1 MSSLIDIKV
10 IGCGGGG
17 VNAVDGMINAGLS
30 GVEFIAINTDAQAL
44 MPSLA
49 DVKVDIG
56 RDRTNGLGA
65 GANPEIGRLSAK
77 DSVNEINEVV
87 SGADVVFV
95 TAGMGGGTGT
105 GSAPIVAN
113 CAKKA
118 GALTVGVV
126 TTPFAFEGS
135 KRMTNALEG
144 INNFSKEVDTL
155 IVVPNE
161 NLISMLDPE
170 ISMEDAFKEADGVL
184 LKAVAAI
191 SDLVTTPGQINIDF
205 ADIKRV
211 MKDAGS
217 AFMGIGYAD
226 GENRAEIAGNEAI
239 TSPILDVD
247 LNGATGVLI
256 SIASS
261 GQIKLQEVNKIAS
274 LVSDKAH
281 KNADIIFGTLLDQDL
296 EDGILVTVI
305 ATGFKKEINE

>member
-1 MSSLIDIKV
+1 VSSLIDIKV

-17 VNAVDGMINAGLS
+17 VNAVDGMITAGLS
-30 GVEFIAINTDAQAL
+30 GVEFIAINTDVQAL

-49 DVKVDIG
+49 DVKIDIG
-56 RDRTNGLGA
+56 RDRTKGLGA

-77 DSVNEINEVV
+77 DSISEISEVV

-118 GALTVGVV
+118 SALTVGVV
-126 TTPFAFEGS
+126 TTPFAFEGK
-135 KRMTNALEG
+135 KRMINALEG

-155 IVVPNE
+155 IVVPNQ
-161 NLISMLDPE
+161 NLISMLDPD
-170 ISMEDAFKEADGVL
+170 ISMEDAFKESDNIL
-184 LKAVAAI
+184 LKAIAAI

-217 AFMGIGYAD
+217 AFMGIGYAS

-239 TSPILDVD
+239 TSPILDID

-261 GQIKLQEVNKIAS
+261 GDVKMSEVNMIAS
-274 LVSDKAH
+274 LVSEKAH
-281 KNADIIFGTLLDQDL
+281 EDADIIFGTTIDESL
-296 EDGILVTVI
+296 EDGILVTVV
-305 ATGFKKEINE
+305 ATGFSK

>member
-1 MSSLIDIKV
+1 MSNFVDIKV

-17 VNAVDGMINAGLS
+17 VNAVNSMINQGLS

-44 MPSLA
+44 LPSLA
-49 DVKVDIG
+49 DVKIDIG
-56 RDRTNGLGA
+56 KERTKGLGA
-65 GANPEIGRLSAK
+65 GADPNVGRLAAK
-77 DSVNEINEVV
+77 DSAHEITEVV
-87 SGADVVFV
+87 QGADVVFV

-113 CAKKA
+113 CAKKS

-126 TTPFAFEGS
+126 TTPFNFEGK
-135 KRMTNALEG
+135 KRMNNALEG
-144 INNFSKEVDTL
+144 IENFKKEVDTL
-155 IVVPNE
+155 IVIPNE
-161 NLISMLDPE
+161 NLIQMLDPD
-170 ISMEDAFKEADGVL
+170 ISMEYAFKEADNVL
-184 LKAVAAI
+184 LKAIAGI
-191 SDLVTTPGQINIDF
+191 SDLITTPGQINIDF

-226 GENRAEIAGNEAI
+226 GEDRAYAAGNQAI

-261 GQIKLQEVNKIAS
+261 GQIKMQEVNAIAS

-281 KNADIIFGTLLDQDL
+281 EDADIIFGTVLDEDL
-296 EDGILVTVI
+296 EDGILVTVV
-305 ATGFKKEINE
+305 ATGFNKKD

>member
-1 MSSLIDIKV
+1 MSNFVDIKV

-17 VNAVDGMINAGLS
+17 VNAVNSMINEGLS

-44 MPSLA
+44 LPSLA
-49 DVKVDIG
+49 DVKIDIG
-56 RDRTNGLGA
+56 KERTKGLGA
-65 GANPEIGRLSAK
+65 GADPNVGRMSAK
-77 DSVNEINEVV
+77 DSIHEITEVV
-87 SGADVVFV
+87 QGADVVFV

-113 CAKKA
+113 CAKKS

-126 TTPFAFEGS
+126 TTPFSFEGK
-135 KRMTNALEG
+135 KRMNNAIEG
-144 INNFSKEVDTL
+144 IENFKKEVDTL
-155 IVVPNE
+155 IVIPNE
-161 NLISMLDPE
+161 NLIQMLDPD
-170 ISMEDAFKEADGVL
+170 ISMEDAFKEADSVL
-184 LKAVAAI
+184 LKAVAGI
-191 SDLVTTPGQINIDF
+191 SDLITTPGQINIDF

-211 MKDAGS
+211 MKDAGA

-226 GENRAEIAGNEAI
+226 GEDRAYAAGTQAI

-261 GQIKLQEVNKIAS
+261 GQIKMQEVNAIAS

-281 KNADIIFGTLLDQDL
+281 EDADIIFGTVLDEDL
-296 EDGILVTVI
+296 EDGILVTVV
-305 ATGFKKEINE
+305 ATGFNK

>member
-1 MSSLIDIKV
+1 MTNFVDIKV

-17 VNAVDGMINAGLS
+17 VNAVNSMINQGLS

-44 MPSLA
+44 LPSLA
-49 DVKVDIG
+49 DVKIDIG
-56 RDRTNGLGA
+56 KERTKGLGA
-65 GANPEIGRLSAK
+65 GADPNVGRLAAK
-77 DSVNEINEVV
+77 DSAHEITEVV
-87 SGADVVFV
+87 QGADVVFV

-126 TTPFAFEGS
+126 TTPFAFEGK
-135 KRMTNALEG
+135 KRMNNAIEG
-144 INNFSKEVDTL
+144 IENFKKEVDTL
-155 IVVPNE
+155 IVIPNE
-161 NLISMLDPE
+161 NLIQMLDPE
-170 ISMEDAFKEADGVL
+170 ISMEDAFKEADNVL
-184 LKAVAAI
+184 LKAVAGI
-191 SDLVTTPGQINIDF
+191 SDLITTPGQINIDF
-205 ADIKRV
+205 ADIKRI

-226 GENRAEIAGNEAI
+226 GEDRAYAAGTQAI

-261 GQIKLQEVNKIAS
+261 GQIKMQEVNAIAS

-281 KNADIIFGTLLDQDL
+281 EDADIIFGTVLDESL
-296 EDGILVTVI
+296 EDGILVTVV
-305 ATGFKKEINE
+305 ATGFNEYE

>member
-1 MSSLIDIKV
+1 MSNLVDIRV
-10 IGCGGGG
+10 VGCGGGG
-17 VNAVDGMINAGLS
+17 INAIDSMISQGLS
-30 GVEFIAINTDAQAL
+30 GVEFIAINTDVQAL

-56 RDRTNGLGA
+56 KDRTRGLGA
-65 GANPEIGRLSAK
+65 GADPNIGRLSAK
-77 DSVNEINEVV
+77 DSLSEISEVV

-105 GSAPIVAN
+105 GSAPIVAG

-126 TTPFAFEGS
+126 TTPFAFEGK
-135 KRMTNALEG
+135 KRMNNALEG
-144 INNFSKEVDTL
+144 IDSFSKEVDTL
-155 IVVPNE
+155 IVIPNE

-170 ISMEDAFKEADGVL
+170 ISMQDAFKEADNVL
-184 LKAVAAI
+184 LKAVAGI
-191 SDLVTTPGQINIDF
+191 SDLITTPGQINIDF

-211 MKDAGS
+211 MKNAGS
-217 AFMGIGYAD
+217 AFMGIGYASGD
-226 GENRAEIAGNEAI
+226 NRAEVAGNQAV
-239 TSPILDVD
+239 TSPILNVD

-261 GQIKLQEVNKIAS
+261 GEIKMQEVNKIAS
-274 LVSDKAH
+274 LIADKAH
-281 KNADIIFGTLLDQDL
+281 EDADIIFGTVLDPDL

-305 ATGFKKEINE
+305 ATGFSSE

>member
-1 MSSLIDIKV
+1 MTNFVDIKV

-17 VNAVDGMINAGLS
+17 TNAVNSMISQGLS

-44 MPSLA
+44 LPSLA
-49 DVKVDIG
+49 DVKIDIG
-56 RDRTNGLGA
+56 KERTKGLGA
-65 GANPEIGRLSAK
+65 GADPNIGRLAAK
-77 DSVNEINEVV
+77 DSAHEITEIVQ
-87 SGADVVFV
+87 GADVVFV

-126 TTPFAFEGS
+126 TTPFNFEGK
-135 KRMTNALEG
+135 KRMNNALEG
-144 INNFSKEVDTL
+144 IENFKKEVDTL
-155 IVVPNE
+155 IVIPNE
-161 NLISMLDPE
+161 NLVQMLDPD
-170 ISMEDAFKEADGVL
+170 ISMEDAFKEADSVL
-184 LKAVAAI
+184 LKAVAGI
-191 SDLVTTPGQINIDF
+191 SDLITTPGQINIDF

-226 GENRAEIAGNEAI
+226 GEDRAYAAGNQAI

-261 GQIKLQEVNKIAS
+261 GQIKMQEVNAIAS

-281 KNADIIFGTLLDQDL
+281 EDADIIFGTVLDEDL
-296 EDGILVTVI
+296 EDGILVTVV
-305 ATGFKKEINE
+305 ATGFINE

>member
-1 MSSLIDIKV
+1 MSNFVDIKV
-10 IGCGGGG
+10 VGCGGGG
-17 VNAVDGMINAGLS
+17 TNAVNSMINQGLS

-44 MPSLA
+44 LPSLA
-49 DVKVDIG
+49 DVKIDIG
-56 RDRTNGLGA
+56 KERTKGLGA
-65 GANPEIGRLSAK
+65 GADPNVGRLAAK
-77 DSVNEINEVV
+77 DSAHEITEVV
-87 SGADVVFV
+87 QGADVVFV

-113 CAKKA
+113 CAKKS

-126 TTPFAFEGS
+126 TTPFGFEGK
-135 KRMTNALEG
+135 KRMNNALEG
-144 INNFSKEVDTL
+144 IENFKKEVDTL
-155 IVVPNE
+155 IVIPNE
-161 NLISMLDPE
+161 NLIQMLDPD
-170 ISMEDAFKEADGVL
+170 ISMEDAFKEADNVL
-184 LKAVAAI
+184 LKAIAGI
-191 SDLVTTPGQINIDF
+191 SDLITTPGQINIDF

-226 GENRAEIAGNEAI
+226 GEDRAYAAGNQAI

-261 GQIKLQEVNKIAS
+261 GQIKMQEVNAIAS

-281 KNADIIFGTLLDQDL
+281 EDADIIFGTVLDEDL
-296 EDGILVTVI
+296 EEGILVTVV
-305 ATGFKKEINE
+305 ATGFNNE

>member
-1 MSSLIDIKV
+1 MSNLVDIRV

-17 VNAVDGMINAGLS
+17 TNAVDSMILQGLS
-30 GVEFIAINTDAQAL
+30 GVEFIAINTDVQAL

-49 DVKVDIG
+49 DVKIDIG
-56 RDRTNGLGA
+56 RDRTGGLGA
-65 GANPEIGRLSAK
+65 GADPNIGRLSAK
-77 DSVNEINEVV
+77 DSISEISEVV
-87 SGADVVFV
+87 LGSDVVFV

-105 GSAPIVAN
+105 GSAPIVAG

-126 TTPFAFEGS
+126 TTPFAFEGK
-135 KRMTNALEG
+135 KRMIKALEG
-144 INNFSKEVDTL
+144 IDNFSKEVDTL
-155 IVVPNE
+155 IVVPNN
-161 NLISMLDPE
+161 NLISMLDPD
-170 ISMEDAFKEADGVL
+170 ISMEDAFKESDNIL

-217 AFMGIGYAD
+217 AFMGIGYSSGD
-226 GENRAEIAGNEAI
+226 NRAEIAGNKAI

-261 GQIKLQEVNKIAS
+261 GDIKMSEVNMIAS
-274 LVSDKAH
+274 LVSEKAH
-281 KNADIIFGTLLDQDL
+281 EDADIIFGTTIDESL
-296 EDGILVTVI
+296 EDGILVTVV
-305 ATGFKKEINE
+305 ATGFNK

>member
-1 MSSLIDIKV
+1 MSNFVDIKV
-10 IGCGGGG
+10 VGCGGGG
-17 VNAVDGMINAGLS
+17 TNAVNSMINQGLS

-44 MPSLA
+44 LPSLA
-49 DVKVDIG
+49 DVKIDIG
-56 RDRTNGLGA
+56 KERTKGLGA
-65 GANPEIGRLSAK
+65 GADPNVGRLAAK
-77 DSVNEINEVV
+77 DSAHEITEVIQ
-87 SGADVVFV
+87 GADVVFV

-113 CAKKA
+113 CAKKS

-126 TTPFAFEGS
+126 TTPFGFEGK
-135 KRMTNALEG
+135 KRMNNALEG
-144 INNFSKEVDTL
+144 IENFKKEVDTL
-155 IVVPNE
+155 IVIPNE
-161 NLISMLDPE
+161 NLVQMLDPD
-170 ISMEDAFKEADGVL
+170 ISMEDAFKEADNVL
-184 LKAVAAI
+184 LKAVAGI
-191 SDLVTTPGQINIDF
+191 SDLITTPGQINIDF

-226 GENRAEIAGNEAI
+226 GEDRAYAAGTQAI

-261 GQIKLQEVNKIAS
+261 GQIKMQEVNAIAS

-281 KNADIIFGTLLDQDL
+281 EDADIIFGTVLDEDL
-296 EDGILVTVI
+296 EEGILVTVV
-305 ATGFKKEINE
+305 ATGFTSE

>member
-1 MSSLIDIKV
+1 MSNLIDIRV

-17 VNAVDGMINAGLS
+17 TNAIDSMITQGLS
-30 GVEFIAINTDAQAL
+30 GVEFIAINTDIQAL

-56 RDRTNGLGA
+56 KDRTRGLGA
-65 GANPEIGRLSAK
+65 GADPNIGRLSAK
-77 DSVNEINEVV
+77 DSISEITEVV

-105 GSAPIVAN
+105 GSAPIVAG

-126 TTPFAFEGS
+126 TTPFAFEGK
-135 KRMTNALEG
+135 KRMNNALEG
-144 INNFSKEVDTL
+144 INSFSKEVDTL
-155 IVVPNE
+155 IVIPNE
-161 NLISMLDPE
+161 NLISMLNPD
-170 ISMEDAFKEADGVL
+170 ISMGDAFKEADNIL
-184 LKAVAAI
+184 LKAVAGI
-191 SDLVTTPGQINIDF
+191 SDLITTPGQINIDF

-217 AFMGIGYAD
+217 AFMGIGYAS
-226 GENRAEIAGNEAI
+226 GEDRAEIAGNQAI
-239 TSPILDVD
+239 TSPILNVD

-261 GQIKLQEVNKIAS
+261 GEVKMQEIKNIAS
-274 LVSDKAH
+274 LVTDKAH
-281 KNADIIFGTLLDQDL
+281 EDADIIFGTVLDSDL
-296 EDGILVTVI
+296 EDGILVTVV
-305 ATGFKKEINE
+305 ATGFVSE

>member
-1 MSSLIDIKV
+1 MSSSIDIKV

-17 VNAVDGMINAGLS
+17 TNAVDSMILQGLS
-30 GVEFIAINTDAQAL
+30 GVEFIAVNTDIQAL

-56 RDRTNGLGA
+56 RDRTGGLGA
-65 GANPEIGRLSAK
+65 GADPNIGRLSAK
-77 DSVNEINEVV
+77 DSISEISEVLEQ
-87 SGADVVFV
+87 ADVVFV

-126 TTPFAFEGS
+126 TTPFGFEGK
-135 KRMTNALEG
+135 KRMNNALEG
-144 INNFSKEVDTL
+144 IVNFSKEVDTL

-161 NLISMLDPE
+161 NLLLMLNKNV
-170 ISMEDAFKEADGVL
+170 SMEDAFKEADNVL
-184 LKAVAAI
+184 LKAVAGI
-191 SDLVTTPGQINIDF
+191 SDLITTPGQINIDF

-217 AFMGIGYAD
+217 AFMGIGYAE
-226 GENRAEIAGNEAI
+226 GRNRAKVAGNNAI

-261 GQIKLQEVNKIAS
+261 GDIKMSEINMIAS
-274 LVSDKAH
+274 LVSGKAH
-281 KNADIIFGTLLDQDL
+281 EDADIIFGTVLDPDL
-296 EDGILVTVI
+296 GDGILVTVI
-305 ATGFKKEINE
+305 ATGFVNE

>member
-1 MSSLIDIKV
+1 MSSLINITV

-30 GVEFIAINTDAQAL
+30 GVEFIAVNTDAQAL
-44 MPSLA
+44 LPSLA

-56 RDRTNGLGA
+56 RDRTKGLGA

-77 DSVNEINEVV
+77 DSINEINEVV

-126 TTPFAFEGS
+126 TTPFAFEGG

-170 ISMEDAFKEADGVL
+170 ISMEDAFKEADRVL

-211 MKDAGS
+211 MKNAGP

-261 GQIKLQEVNKIAS
+261 GQIKLQEVNTIAS
-274 LVSDKAH
+274 LVSEKAH
-281 KNADIIFGTLLDQDL
+281 ENADIIFGTVLDSDL
-296 EDGILVTVI
+296 EDGILVTVV
-305 ATGFKKEINE
+305 ATGFNKDV

>member
-1 MSSLIDIKV
+1 VSSLIDIKV

-17 VNAVDGMINAGLS
+17 INALDSMILSGLS
-30 GVEFIAINTDAQAL
+30 GVEFIAVNTDVQAL

-49 DVKVDIG
+49 DVKIDIG
-56 RDRTNGLGA
+56 RDRTGGLGA
-65 GANPEIGRLSAK
+65 GADPNIGRLSAK
-77 DSVNEINEVV
+77 DSINEISEVV
-87 SGADVVFV
+87 TGADVVFV

-126 TTPFAFEGS
+126 TTPFGFEGK
-135 KRMTNALEG
+135 KRMNNALEG

-155 IVVPNE
+155 IVIPNE
-161 NLISMLDPE
+161 NLISMLDPD
-170 ISMEDAFKEADGVL
+170 ISMEEAFKEADDVL
-184 LKAVAAI
+184 LKAVAGV
-191 SDLVTTPGQINIDF
+191 SDLITTPGQINIDF

-211 MKDAGS
+211 MKNAGA

-226 GENRAEIAGNEAI
+226 GEDRADVAGNKAI
-239 TSPILDVD
+239 TSPILDVN

-261 GQIKLQEVNKIAS
+261 GQIKMQEVNKIAS
-274 LVSDKAH
+274 LIADKAH
-281 KNADIIFGTLLDQDL
+281 EDADIIFGTVLDPDL

-305 ATGFKKEINE
+305 ATGFINE

>member
-1 MSSLIDIKV
+1 MTNFVDIKV

-17 VNAVDGMINAGLS
+17 VNAVNSMIDQGLS

-44 MPSLA
+44 LPSLA
-49 DVKVDIG
+49 DVKIDIG
-56 RDRTNGLGA
+56 KERTKGLGA
-65 GANPEIGRLSAK
+65 GADPNVGRLAAK
-77 DSVNEINEVV
+77 DSVHEITEVV
-87 SGADVVFV
+87 QGADVVFV

-126 TTPFAFEGS
+126 TTPFSFEGK

-144 INNFSKEVDTL
+144 IENFKKEVDTL
-155 IVVPNE
+155 IVIPNE
-161 NLISMLDPE
+161 NLVQMLDPD
-170 ISMEDAFKEADGVL
+170 ISMEDAFKEADNVL
-184 LKAVAAI
+184 LKAVAGI
-191 SDLVTTPGQINIDF
+191 SDLITTPGQINIDF

-226 GENRAEIAGNEAI
+226 GEDRAYAAGTQAI

-261 GQIKLQEVNKIAS
+261 GQIKMQEVNAIAS

-281 KNADIIFGTLLDQDL
+281 EDADIIFGTVLDEGL

-305 ATGFKKEINE
+305 ATGFGDNE

>member
-1 MSSLIDIKV
+1 MSNLVDIKV

-17 VNAVDGMINAGLS
+17 VNAVNSMIQAGLS

-44 MPSLA
+44 LPSLA

-56 RDRTNGLGA
+56 KDRTRGLGA
-65 GANPEIGRLSAK
+65 GADPNIGRLSAK

-87 SGADVVFV
+87 SGADVIFV

-126 TTPFAFEGS
+126 TTPFSFEGK
-135 KRMTNALEG
+135 KRMNNALEG
-144 INNFSKEVDTL
+144 INNFKKEVDTL
-155 IVVPNE
+155 IVIPNE
-161 NLISMLDPE
+161 NLISMLDPD
-170 ISMEDAFKEADGVL
+170 ISMEEAFKEADGIL

-191 SDLVTTPGQINIDF
+191 SDLVTNPGQINIDF
-205 ADIKRV
+205 ADIKKV

-226 GENRAEIAGNEAI
+226 GEDRAEIAGNNAI

-247 LNGATGVLI
+247 LNGAMGVLI

-261 GQIKLQEVNKIAS
+261 SQVKMQEVNKIAS
-274 LVSDKAH
+274 LVSEKAH
-281 KNADIIFGTLLDQDL
+281 EDADIIFGTTIDEDL
-296 EDGILVTVI
+296 EDGILVTVV
-305 ATGFKKEINE
+305 ATGFVNE

>member
-1 MSSLIDIKV
+1 MIDIKV

-17 VNAVDGMINAGLS
+17 TNAVDSMILQGLS
-30 GVEFIAINTDAQAL
+30 GVEFIAINTDVQAL

-49 DVKVDIG
+49 DVKIDIG
-56 RDRTNGLGA
+56 RDRTSGLGA
-65 GANPEIGRLSAK
+65 GANPNIGRLSAK
-77 DSVNEINEVV
+77 DSISEISEVV

-105 GSAPIVAN
+105 GSAPIVAG

-126 TTPFAFEGS
+126 TTPFAFEGK
-135 KRMTNALEG
+135 KRMINALEG
-144 INNFSKEVDTL
+144 IDNFSREVDTL
-155 IVVPNE
+155 IVVPNN
-161 NLISMLDPE
+161 NLISMLDPD
-170 ISMEDAFKEADGVL
+170 ISMEDAFKESDSIL
-184 LKAVAAI
+184 LKAIAAI

-217 AFMGIGYAD
+217 AFMGIGY
-226 GENRAEIAGNEAI
+226 GSGNNRAEISGNQAI

-247 LNGATGVLI
+247 LNGARGVLI

-261 GQIKLQEVNKIAS
+261 GDIKMSEVNMIAS
-274 LVSDKAH
+274 LVSEKAH
-281 KNADIIFGTLLDQDL
+281 EDADIIFGTTIDESL
-296 EDGILVTVI
+296 EDGILVTVV
-305 ATGFKKEINE
+305 ATGFINE

>member
-1 MSSLIDIKV
+1 MNNFVDIKV

-17 VNAVDGMINAGLS
+17 VNAVNSMINQGLS

-44 MPSLA
+44 LPSLA
-49 DVKVDIG
+49 DVKIDIG
-56 RDRTNGLGA
+56 KERTKGLGA
-65 GANPEIGRLSAK
+65 GADPNVGRLAAK
-77 DSVNEINEVV
+77 DSVHEISEIVM
-87 SGADVVFV
+87 GADVVFV

-126 TTPFAFEGS
+126 TTPFSFEGK
-135 KRMTNALEG
+135 KRMNNALEG
-144 INNFSKEVDTL
+144 IENFKKEVDTL
-155 IVVPNE
+155 IVIPNE
-161 NLISMLDPE
+161 NLISMLPE
-170 ISMEDAFKEADGVL
+170 DISMEDAFKEADNVL
-184 LKAVAAI
+184 LKAVAGI
-191 SDLVTTPGQINIDF
+191 SDLITTPGQINIDF

-226 GENRAEIAGNEAI
+226 GEDRAEIAGNKAI

-261 GQIKLQEVNKIAS
+261 GQIKMQEVNTIAK

-281 KNADIIFGTLLDQDL
+281 EDADIIFGTVLDEDL
-296 EDGILVTVI
+296 ENGILVTVV
-305 ATGFKKEINE
+305 ATGFNEDV

>member
-1 MSSLIDIKV
+1 MSNLVDIKV

-17 VNAVDGMINAGLS
+17 VNAVDRMIEAGLS

-44 MPSLA
+44 FPSLA

-56 RDRTNGLGA
+56 RDRTQGLGA
-65 GANPEIGRLSAK
+65 GADPNIGRLSAK
-77 DSVNEINEVV
+77 DSMSEISEVV

-105 GSAPIVAN
+105 GSAPIVAG

-126 TTPFAFEGS
+126 TTPFAFEGK
-135 KRMTNALEG
+135 KRMNNALEG
-144 INNFSKEVDTL
+144 IDNFSKEVDTL
-155 IVVPNE
+155 IVIPNE
-161 NLISMLDPE
+161 NLISMLDPD
-170 ISMEDAFKEADGVL
+170 ISMQDAFKEADSIL
-184 LKAVAAI
+184 LKAVAGI
-191 SDLVTTPGQINIDF
+191 SDLITTPGQINIDF

-217 AFMGIGYAD
+217 AFMGIGYAS
-226 GENRAEIAGNEAI
+226 GEDRANAAGNAAI

-261 GQIKLQEVNKIAS
+261 GQIKMQEVNTIAS
-274 LVSDKAH
+274 LVSEKAH
-281 KNADIIFGTLLDQDL
+281 EDADIIFGTVLDSDL
-296 EDGILVTVI
+296 EDGILVTVV
-305 ATGFKKEINE
+305 ATGFDKNV

>member
-1 MSSLIDIKV
+1 VSSLIDIKV
-10 IGCGGGG
+10 VGCGGGG
-17 VNAVDGMINAGLS
+17 INAVDSMILSGLS
-30 GVEFIAINTDAQAL
+30 GVEFIAVNTDVQAL

-49 DVKVDIG
+49 DVKIDIG
-56 RDRTNGLGA
+56 RDRTGGLGA
-65 GANPEIGRLSAK
+65 GADPNIGRLSAK
-77 DSVNEINEVV
+77 DSINEISEVV
-87 SGADVVFV
+87 TGADVVFV

-126 TTPFAFEGS
+126 TTPFGFEGK
-135 KRMTNALEG
+135 KRMNNALEG

-155 IVVPNE
+155 IVIPNE
-161 NLISMLDPE
+161 NLISMLDPD
-170 ISMEDAFKEADGVL
+170 ISMEEAFKEADNVL
-184 LKAVAAI
+184 LKAVAGV
-191 SDLVTTPGQINIDF
+191 SDLITTPGQINIDF

-211 MKDAGS
+211 MKNAGA

-226 GENRAEIAGNEAI
+226 GEDRAEIAGNEAI
-239 TSPILDVD
+239 TSPILDVN

-261 GQIKLQEVNKIAS
+261 GQIKMQEVNKIAS
-274 LVSDKAH
+274 LVSEKAH
-281 KNADIIFGTLLDQDL
+281 EDADIIFGTVLDEDL

-305 ATGFKKEINE
+305 ATGFINE

>member
-1 MSSLIDIKV
+1 MSNLIDIKV

-17 VNAVDGMINAGLS
+17 TNVVDSMVLQGLS
-30 GVEFIAINTDAQAL
+30 GVEFIAVNTDIQAL

-49 DVKVDIG
+49 DVKIDIG
-56 RDRTNGLGA
+56 RDRTGGLGA
-65 GANPEIGRLSAK
+65 GADPNIGKLSAE
-77 DSVNEINEVV
+77 DSIDEISEVV

-105 GSAPIVAN
+105 GSAPIVAR
-113 CAKKA
+113 CAKSA
-118 GALTVGVV
+118 GALTVGIV
-126 TTPFAFEGS
+126 TTPFAFEGK
-135 KRMTNALEG
+135 KRMINALEG
-144 INNFSKEVDTL
+144 IANFSKEVDTL

-161 NLISMLDPE
+161 NLLLMLDKN
-170 ISMEDAFKEADGVL
+170 ISMEDAFKEADNVL
-184 LKAVAAI
+184 LKAVAGV
-191 SDLVTTPGQINIDF
+191 SDLITTPGQINIDF

-217 AFMGIGYAD
+217 AFMGIGYAKGRD
-226 GENRAEIAGNEAI
+226 RAKVAGRNAI

-261 GQIKLQEVNKIAS
+261 GDIKMSEINMIAS
-274 LVSDKAH
+274 LVSGKAH
-281 KNADIIFGTLLDQDL
+281 EDADIIFGTVLDPDL

-305 ATGFKKEINE
+305 ATGFYK

>member
-1 MSSLIDIKV
+1 MSNLIDIRV
-10 IGCGGGG
+10 VGCGGGG
-17 VNAVDGMINAGLS
+17 VNAIDSMISQGLS

-44 MPSLA
+44 LPSLA

-56 RDRTNGLGA
+56 KDRTRGLGA
-65 GANPEIGRLSAK
+65 GADPNVGRLSAK
-77 DSVNEINEVV
+77 DSVNEISEVV
-87 SGADVVFV
+87 SGAEVVFV

-126 TTPFAFEGS
+126 TTPFAFEGK
-135 KRMTNALEG
+135 KRMNNALEG
-144 INNFSKEVDTL
+144 IDSFSKEVDTL

-161 NLISMLDPE
+161 NLISMLDPD
-170 ISMEDAFKEADGVL
+170 ISMEDAFKEADNIL
-184 LKAVAAI
+184 LKAIAGI
-191 SDLVTTPGQINIDF
+191 SDLITTPGQINIDF

-217 AFMGIGYAD
+217 AFMGIGYAN
-226 GENRAEIAGNEAI
+226 GEDRAEVAGNQAI
-239 TSPILDVD
+239 TSPILNVD

-261 GQIKLQEVNKIAS
+261 GEVKMQEINKIAS
-274 LVSDKAH
+274 LITDKAH
-281 KNADIIFGTLLDQDL
+281 EDADIIFGTVLDKDL

-305 ATGFKKEINE
+305 ATGFNE

>member
-1 MSSLIDIKV
+1 MSILVDIRV

-17 VNAVDGMINAGLS
+17 VNALDGMIRAGLS
-30 GVEFIAINTDAQAL
+30 GVEFIAINTDVQAL

-49 DVKVDIG
+49 DVKIDIG

-65 GANPEIGRLSAK
+65 GADPNIGRLSAK
-77 DSVNEINEVV
+77 DSVSDINEVV
-87 SGADVVFV
+87 FGADVVFV

-126 TTPFAFEGS
+126 TTPFAFEGK
-135 KRMTNALEG
+135 KRMINALEG
-144 INNFSKEVDTL
+144 IDNFSREVDTL
-155 IVVPNE
+155 IVVPNN
-161 NLISMLDPE
+161 NLISMLDPD
-170 ISMEDAFKEADGVL
+170 ISMEDAFKESDNIL
-184 LKAVAAI
+184 LKAIAAV

-217 AFMGIGYAD
+217 AFMGIGYASGD
-226 GENRAEIAGNEAI
+226 SRAEIAGNEAI
-239 TSPILDVD
+239 TSPILDID

-261 GQIKLQEVNKIAS
+261 GDIKMSEVNMIAS
-274 LVSDKAH
+274 LVSEKAH
-281 KNADIIFGTLLDQDL
+281 EDADIIFGTTIDESL
-296 EDGILVTVI
+296 EDGILVTVV
-305 ATGFKKEINE
+305 ATGFNK

>member
-1 MSSLIDIKV
+1 VSSLIDIKV
-10 IGCGGGG
+10 VGCGGGG
-17 VNAVDGMINAGLS
+17 INAVDSMILSGLS
-30 GVEFIAINTDAQAL
+30 GVEFIAVNTDVQAL

-49 DVKVDIG
+49 DVKIDIG
-56 RDRTNGLGA
+56 RDRTGGLGA
-65 GANPEIGRLSAK
+65 GADPNIGRLSAK
-77 DSVNEINEVV
+77 DSINEISEVV
-87 SGADVVFV
+87 TGADVVFV

-126 TTPFAFEGS
+126 TTPFGFEGK
-135 KRMTNALEG
+135 KRMNNALEG

-155 IVVPNE
+155 IVIPNE
-161 NLISMLDPE
+161 NLISMLDPD
-170 ISMEDAFKEADGVL
+170 ISMEEAFKEADNVL
-184 LKAVAAI
+184 LKAVAGV
-191 SDLVTTPGQINIDF
+191 SDLITTPGQINIDF

-211 MKDAGS
+211 MKNAGA

-226 GENRAEIAGNEAI
+226 GEDRAEIAGNKAI
-239 TSPILDVD
+239 TSPILDVN

-261 GQIKLQEVNKIAS
+261 GQIKMQEVNKIAS
-274 LVSDKAH
+274 LVSEKAH
-281 KNADIIFGTLLDQDL
+281 EDADIIFGTVLDEDL

-305 ATGFKKEINE
+305 ATGFINE

>member
-1 MSSLIDIKV
+1 MSNLIDIKV
-10 IGCGGGG
+10 VGCGGGG
-17 VNAVDGMINAGLS
+17 VNAVDSMILQGLS
-30 GVEFIAINTDAQAL
+30 GVEFIAINTDIQAL

-49 DVKVDIG
+49 DVKIDIG
-56 RDRTNGLGA
+56 RDRTGGLGA
-65 GANPEIGRLSAK
+65 GADPNIGRLSAK
-77 DSVNEINEVV
+77 DSISEISEVLEQ
-87 SGADVVFV
+87 ADVVFV

-126 TTPFAFEGS
+126 TTPFGFEGK
-135 KRMTNALEG
+135 KRMNNALEG
-144 INNFSKEVDTL
+144 IVNFSKEVDTL

-161 NLISMLDPE
+161 NLLLMLNKNV
-170 ISMEDAFKEADGVL
+170 SMEDAFKEADNVL
-184 LKAVAAI
+184 LKAVAGI
-191 SDLVTTPGQINIDF
+191 SDLITTPGQINIDF

-217 AFMGIGYAD
+217 AFMGIGYAE
-226 GENRAEIAGNEAI
+226 GRNRAKVAGNNAI

-261 GQIKLQEVNKIAS
+261 GDIKMSEINMIAS
-274 LVSDKAH
+274 LVSGKAH
-281 KNADIIFGTLLDQDL
+281 EDADIIFGTVLDPDL
-296 EDGILVTVI
+296 GDGILVTVI
-305 ATGFKKEINE
+305 ATGFYK

>member
-1 MSSLIDIKV
+1 MSNLIDIKV

-17 VNAVDGMINAGLS
+17 INAIDSMIIQGLS
-30 GVEFIAINTDAQAL
+30 GVEFIAINTDIQAL

-56 RDRTNGLGA
+56 KDRTRGLGA
-65 GANPEIGRLSAK
+65 GADPNIGRLSAK
-77 DSVNEINEVV
+77 DSISEISEVV
-87 SGADVVFV
+87 LGADVVFV

-105 GSAPIVAN
+105 GSAPIVAG

-126 TTPFAFEGS
+126 TTPFAFEGK
-135 KRMTNALEG
+135 KRMNNALEG

-155 IVVPNE
+155 IVIPNE
-161 NLISMLDPE
+161 NLISMLDQD
-170 ISMEDAFKEADGVL
+170 ISMKDAFKEADNIL
-184 LKAVAAI
+184 LKAVAGI
-191 SDLVTTPGQINIDF
+191 SDLITTPGQINIDF

-217 AFMGIGYAD
+217 AFMGIGYAS
-226 GENRAEIAGNEAI
+226 GEDRAEIAGSQAI
-239 TSPILDVD
+239 TSPILNVD

-261 GQIKLQEVNKIAS
+261 GEIKMQEINKIAS
-274 LVSDKAH
+274 LVTDRAH
-281 KNADIIFGTLLDQDL
+281 EDADIIFGTVLDPDL
-296 EDGILVTVI
+296 EDGILVTVV
-305 ATGFKKEINE
+305 ATGFVSE

>member
-1 MSSLIDIKV
+1 VSSLIDIKV

-17 VNAVDGMINAGLS
+17 INAVDSMILSGLS
-30 GVEFIAINTDAQAL
+30 GVEFIAVNTDVQAL

-49 DVKVDIG
+49 DVKIDIG
-56 RDRTNGLGA
+56 RDRTGGLGA
-65 GANPEIGRLSAK
+65 GADPNIGRLSAK
-77 DSVNEINEVV
+77 DSINEISEVV
-87 SGADVVFV
+87 TGADVVFV

-126 TTPFAFEGS
+126 TTPFGFEGK
-135 KRMTNALEG
+135 KRMNNALEG

-155 IVVPNE
+155 IVIPNE
-161 NLISMLDPE
+161 NLISMLDPD
-170 ISMEDAFKEADGVL
+170 ISMEEAFKEADDVL
-184 LKAVAAI
+184 LKAVAGV
-191 SDLVTTPGQINIDF
+191 SDLITTPGQINIDF

-211 MKDAGS
+211 MKNAGA

-226 GENRAEIAGNEAI
+226 GEDRAEIAGNKAI
-239 TSPILDVD
+239 TSPILDVN

-261 GQIKLQEVNKIAS
+261 GQIKMQEVNKIAS
-274 LVSDKAH
+274 LVSEKAH
-281 KNADIIFGTLLDQDL
+281 EDADIIFGTVLDEDL

-305 ATGFKKEINE
+305 ATGFINE